1 MRSKNCGSYYYNF
14 TKLLSDFRIQECA
27 NNPMSKPEMQNS
39 MRYVGL
45 ASQWM
50 VMLAVAAWLGYKLD
64 HYLGWKAACV
74 IIFPLAALIASLW
87 KIVKDV
93 SKPGK

>member
-1 MRSKNCGSYYYNF
+1 
-14 TKLLSDFRIQECA
+14 
-27 NNPMSKPEMQNS
+27 MSKPDEVQNT

-64 HYLGWKAACV
+64 HYLGWKAAFV
-74 IIFPLAALIASLW
+74 IIFPFVALIYSLW
-87 KIVKDV
+87 KIVKEV
-93 SKPGK
+93 SKKGK